1 MTTTNLDPSSLGILH
16 LTDFHQN
23 MGGQRTLW
31 PDVKDRFFQD
41 LDALH
46 ETAGP
51 VDLVLFTGDLTQ
63 KGTCD
68 EFKKF
73 DETLSKLFPRLEDL
87 GSRPAFLAVPG
98 NHDMTWPAQSPER
111 DALLAW
117 HAKADTH
124 DAFFETPSDPRRSVI
139 DTAFQAYSA
148 WWNGRAHGPTV
159 EIRKGLLPGDFAAT
173 VTKGDL
179 KLAVVGLNSAFLQ
192 LGSGMSEESL
202 DVSPQQLF
210 GACGEDPPEWLAEHH
225 AALLMTHHP
234 LEWLAPSSQQRFR
247 ARINP
252 PNRFVAHLFG
262 HMHEAAVRVVSEG
275 GAPPRRGLQGMSLFG
290 LETFKDAAG
299 ERVERLHGYAAMRLS
314 VNGRDGRLTMWPRHL
329 QMNKVAG
336 YERMVP
342 DHERYDL
349 TNESVT
355 MTFTSLRTLSAR
367 RPTDALE
374 SASMSSSARACVVP
388 SPIELR
394 ALMQTRLRTSAKFD
408 AFCLDH
414 FPEVY
419 REFNGGMDRTT
430 RENLLLSSV
439 DHAHLRATLG

>member
-16 LTDFHQN
+16 MTDFHQN

-31 PDVKDRFFQD
+31 PDVKERFFQD

-46 ETAGP
+46 KTAGP

-63 KGTCD
+63 KGTSD

-73 DETLSKLFPRLEDL
+73 DETLSKLFQRLEDL

-98 NHDMTWPAQSPER
+98 NHDMTWPSPSSEL

-117 HAKADTH
+117 HAKADTN

-192 LGSGMSEESL
+192 LGSGMREGAL
-202 DVSPQQLF
+202 DVSPHQLF

-234 LEWLAPSSQQRFR
+234 LEWLAPPSQQRFR
-247 ARINP
+247 SRINP

-290 LETFKDAAG
+290 LETYKDAAG
-299 ERVERLHGYAAMRLS
+299 ERIERLHGYAAMRLG
-314 VNGRDGRLTMWPRHL
+314 VNGREGCLTMWPRHL
-329 QMNKVAG
+329 QMNKTAH

-342 DHERYDL
+342 DTERYDL
-349 TNESVT
+349 KNASMT
-355 MTFTSLRTLSAR
+355 MTFTPLRALPAR
-367 RPTDALE
+367 SPADA
-374 SASMSSSARACVVP
+374 SGGASMSSSASTGAVP
-388 SPIELR
+388 SPSELR
-394 ALMQTRLRTSAKFD
+394 SLMQTKLRTSAKFD
-408 AFCLDH
+408 AFCLDR
-414 FPEVY
+414 FPDVY
-419 REFNGGMDRTT
+419 REFSSGMDRTS

-439 DHAHLRATLG
+439 DHAHLRDTLG